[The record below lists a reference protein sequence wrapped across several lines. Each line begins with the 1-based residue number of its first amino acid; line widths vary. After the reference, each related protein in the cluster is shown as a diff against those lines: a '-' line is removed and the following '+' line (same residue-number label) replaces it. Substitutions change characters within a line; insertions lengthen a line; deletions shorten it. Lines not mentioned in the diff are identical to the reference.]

1 MYIVCATDN
10 NFVQHCVIMLVSLL
24 QNNKNVEIYVLSDGL
39 SAQSIKIIEDEVHAQ
54 NGHAHFI
61 SVPDKIAKTFPMSNL
76 ERLNH
81 ISRATYLR
89 LLIPELLPQN
99 IDKVIYFDCDIII
112 NSSIEELWNYNLSNM
127 AIAAVLQ
134 IGSGSEAERLGYPI
148 TYGYFNAGV
157 TVVNLKYCREH
168 NICNLFMDYIH
179 KNGDKLLYNDQDVL
193 NGVLYDKCLHIL
205 PQWNMTSLIYTPDLK
220 KRGDSRNGIIINT
233 YSAEKQ
239 NAIINKKNP
248 PVLHFVSR
256 PKPWQNNCIHPL
268 YQLYYKYAYK
278 TIYFKNIKP
287 QNPIIR
293 TIAIIKH
300 YLYTYAVCI
309 KQRIHKTDL
318 SRL

>member
-24 QNNKNVEIYVLSDGL
+24 QNNNNVEIFVISDGL
-39 SAQSIKIIEDEVHAQ
+39 SSTNKKIIEGEVLAKNGQVHFLSVSDE
-54 NGHAHFI
+54 
-61 SVPDKIAKTFPMSNL
+61 IAKAFPMSSL

-99 IDKVIYFDCDIII
+99 IDKAIYFDCDIII
-112 NSSIEELWNYNLSNM
+112 NSSIEELWTYDLSNM

-134 IGSGSEAERLGYPI
+134 IGSGTEAERLGYPI
-148 TYGYFNAGV
+148 SYGYFNAGV
-157 TVVNLKYCREH
+157 TVVNIKYCREH

-220 KRGDSRNGIIINT
+220 KRGDSRRGKIIND
-233 YSAEKQ
+233 YSEEKK
-239 NAIINKKNP
+239 NAIKYKKNP

-256 PKPWQNNCIHPL
+256 PKPWQKNCVHPL
-268 YQLYYKYAYK
+268 YNLYYEYAYK
-278 TIYFKNIKP
+278 TINFKNIKP
-287 QNPIIR
+287 QNSVLR
-293 TIAIIKH
+293 NLAIFKH
-300 YLYTYAVCI
+300 LIYTYAVCI
-309 KQRIHKTDL
+309 KQRIYKTDL